1 MVEVKRG
8 QMTEGIERHNGQ
20 TIKSLE
26 ENQGYK
32 FLGILKHN
40 NVKSTGMKEIA
51 RNELFQENDGQIV
64 LEEGYG
70 RNWELQARIR

>member
-8 QMTEGIERHNGQ
+8 QMIEGIGRHNGQ
-20 TIKSLE
+20 TMKSLE

-40 NVKSTGMKEIA
+40 NVKSMQAIEIA
-51 RNELFQENDGQIV
+51 RNELFQERFCIEYCRSSV
-64 LEEGYG
+64 LS
-70 RNWELQARIR
+70 